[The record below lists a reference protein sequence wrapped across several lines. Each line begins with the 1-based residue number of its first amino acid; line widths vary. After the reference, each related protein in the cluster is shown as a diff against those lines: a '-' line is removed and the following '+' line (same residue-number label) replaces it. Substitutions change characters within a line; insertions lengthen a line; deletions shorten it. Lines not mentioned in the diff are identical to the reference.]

1 VVQFELEIYNWL
13 YYSFQVIVQRAL
25 AGKTYDHAKAG
36 TILCAFI
43 KILPLFILV
52 FPGMIARILFPG
64 KYPARSIPARSIPAR
79 SIPAR
84 NIPARNIP
92 ARSIPDRSIPAG
104 SIPARSIPDRSI
116 PAGSIPARSIP
127 DRSIPA
133 RSIPARNIPLHELFY
148 CLYYI

>member
-1 VVQFELEIYNWL
+1 MNLRLTGYIIL
-13 YYSFQVIVQRAL
+13 FQVIVQRAL

-64 KYPARSIPARSIPAR
+64 KYPA
-79 SIPAR
+79 
-84 NIPARNIP
+84 
-92 ARSIPDRSIPAG
+92 
-104 SIPARSIPDRSI
+104 
-116 PAGSIPARSIP
+116 GSIPARSIP

-133 RSIPARNIPLHELFY
+133 RSIPARNIPARNIPLHELFY

>member
-1 VVQFELEIYNWL
+1 M
-13 YYSFQVIVQRAL
+13 IVQRAL

-79 SIPAR
+79 
-84 NIPARNIP
+84 NIPARN
-92 ARSIPDRSIPAG
+92 
-104 SIPARSIPDRSI
+104 IPARSIPDRSI